1 MKIMFLSDVHGSL
14 KYAKIA
20 MRKFEEEK
28 CDKLVLLGDILS
40 HGGKL
45 SQIEDFDMDGVAKL
59 LNKYKDKIV
68 AVRGNCDNDCDNETF
83 LKYPVA
89 DEFARI
95 KFNDRIIFATHGHI
109 YDEYSLPKLNSR
121 DIFIHGHF
129 HIPMAKVIRDVYCLN
144 PGSIT
149 LPRGNSKNSYA
160 ILTDDKFTIK
170 DIDGNVV
177 KEIVII

>member
-14 KYAKIA
+14 KYAEIA
-20 MRKFEEEK
+20 MQKFEEEK
-28 CDKLVLLGDILS
+28 CDKLVLLGDMLS

-45 SQIEDFDMDGVAKL
+45 YMIDNYDMDGVAKL
-59 LNKYKDKIV
+59 LNKYKDKIIS
-68 AVRGNCDNDCDNETF
+68 VRGNCDNESDNETF
-83 LKYPVA
+83 LEYCTNDDFVK
-89 DEFARI
+89 I
-95 KFNDRIIFATHGHI
+95 KFNDKTIFATHGHL
-109 YDEYSLPKLNSR
+109 YDEYYLPKLKAG

-129 HIPMAKVIRDVYCLN
+129 HVPMAKVVRDIYYLN

-149 LPRGNSKNSYA
+149 LPRENSKNSYA

-177 KEIVII
+177 KEIAII